1 MLDRPPPWR
10 GTRLRYDLILRFKR
24 FRLQATQ
31 ALNTNYQLR
40 VTSYESLTFFSF
52 FNILRLMRKSA
63 SGQALLVVLLILGV
77 ALTTGLSLVARL
89 TTDISIS
96 EDEVSSGQAFEAAE
110 AGVEEALRALEA
122 GENTPENL
130 SLSPG
135 GTEANVT
142 ISVEELSGEQAIK
155 TIHSGEAATFWLNSF
170 SLAGEDFP
178 SYKEG
183 EETKTLSYTGERKVE
198 LCWKGTDKLEA
209 AVYYQEG
216 SDYKVARYY
225 LDSTGSCP
233 LEDENDGQKAELDF
247 TDIATAITNVKFI
260 NVRFYG
266 DANETVTVAM
276 AGVGDNL
283 PRQGT
288 IITSEATVNNVAR
301 QIVISRGWPVP
312 PSFFDFALFS
322 GGALA
327 K

>member
-1 MLDRPPPWR
+1 
-10 GTRLRYDLILRFKR
+10 
-24 FRLQATQ
+24 
-31 ALNTNYQLR
+31 
-40 VTSYESLTFFSF
+40 
-52 FNILRLMRKSA
+52 MRKSA

-89 TTDISIS
+89 TTDISLS

-135 GTEANVT
+135 GEEANVT

-183 EETKTLSYTGERKVE
+183 EETKTLSYTGEKKVE

-225 LDSTGSCP
+225 LDNSTGTTCP
-233 LEDENDGQKAELDF
+233 LTGEDDGRKVELDF
-247 TDIATAITNVKFI
+247 SGDIATAITNVKFI

-276 AGVGDNL
+276 AGVDDEL

-312 PSFFDFALFS
+312 PSFLDFALFS